1 MDDLEALQFLD
12 DQYTVMLLVDLLRNP
27 GLSITEL
34 GNIRGKRAS
43 PAKFNKLKTLIS
55 MGLMETRVEGHNKNR
70 LYLSVEGQRMALE
83 LEHIVKDL
91 KHYSIGNDDSQRSS
105 YLPMPSG

>member
-1 MDDLEALQFLD
+1 MLNRESMIFRLLITMNRMGGIMDDLEALQFLD

-43 PAKFNKLKTLIS
+43 PAKFN
-55 MGLMETRVEGHNKNR
+55 R
-70 LYLSVEGQRMALE
+70 L
-83 LEHIVKDL
+83 
-91 KHYSIGNDDSQRSS
+91 
-105 YLPMPSG
+105 